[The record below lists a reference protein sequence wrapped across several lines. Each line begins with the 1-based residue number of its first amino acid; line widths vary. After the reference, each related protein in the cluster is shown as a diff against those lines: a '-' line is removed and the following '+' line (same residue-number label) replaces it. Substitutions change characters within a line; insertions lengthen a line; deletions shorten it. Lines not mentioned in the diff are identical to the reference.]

1 MYTNQRIG
9 QQTIDNKE
17 NLKFIIYY
25 NSIDYELEIKNEK
38 LESMIHV
45 YEEHIDVLEKENKSL
60 KLQVDFLKEQLAYK
74 TFGKPL
80 DLEEEEWV
88 AT

>member
-1 MYTNQRIG
+1 M
-9 QQTIDNKE
+9 
-17 NLKFIIYY
+17 
-25 NSIDYELEIKNEK
+25 DYELEIKNEK

-60 KLQVDFLKEQLAYK
+60 KLQVEFLKQQLEYK

-80 DLEEEEWV
+80 NLEEEE
-88 AT
+88 